1 MNVRTY
7 PITTKLKPNGIEEK
21 GNRQEQK
28 ESRKGMKDSFRVSLS
43 SLSSDSLL
51 VMMSLVF

>member
-28 ESRKGMKDSFRVSLS
+28 ESRKGYLARIHLGCRR
-43 SLSSDSLL
+43 
-51 VMMSLVF
+51 VMMLKNR